1 MSHSYACQVARKG
14 SGFYQYNSIK
24 RVDLRYSPVTGVFI
38 LHLMFGVMKGVPP
51 GAGVVDTPRHQTP
64 RLLINN
70 DLVGS
75 FGARWVGIL
84 NKKC

>member
-38 LHLMFGVMKGVPP
+38 LHLMFGVMK
-51 GAGVVDTPRHQTP
+51 
-64 RLLINN
+64 
-70 DLVGS
+70 
-75 FGARWVGIL
+75 
-84 NKKC
+84 